1 MPFNPDVNQAI
12 DIDGQTYTVAEH
24 PLAPDIPYG
33 QEGRQAIVYQI
44 LSQARPMRQ
53 KNAASVMALKVFKPV
68 FRSRALV
75 ELCDKLQP
83 LNSIPGLTV
92 CNRQVLTEEGNKRLL
107 SKHPDLTFAMLMPWI
122 QGPTWLD
129 ILIDCQELTKK
140 QSFDLAHALVF
151 TLTIME
157 QQYISHGDLSSPNL
171 MLPGLLEKEG
181 ESNASDPLV
190 ELVDVEQLFHRSFD
204 QPDSLPAGSPGYAH
218 RTARDG
224 LWGPD
229 ADRFAGAVLLA
240 EILAWC
246 SPELRATS
254 WGESY
259 FDPGEMQEKCER
271 YSSLSRILS
280 ELWGSEVSSLFE
292 KAWFSQSLAD
302 CPRFSEWQYALN
314 TALLPGKNTRNESN
328 QSTIQRNE
336 NKPGNSLQPEAQALS
351 NLGRK
356 LIKMG
361 NLTGAI
367 EAYRY
372 AQDFIDSEADEL
384 PFQNLIDDLQNTIA
398 KVDNTALPQQS
409 SKAPSLSC
417 SLIRDGDDSMPPI
430 EITKELF
437 LIGRGI
443 NADYQEV
450 LPGVSRIHME
460 VITLKDGFAI
470 RDLNSTNGTFLNG
483 QKLVPFVVFPIASG
497 DRIQIAEK
505 KFIVMVNT
513 T

>member
-12 DIDGQTYTVAEH
+12 DIEGQTYIVAEH

-44 LSQARPMRQ
+44 LPKARPMRQ
-53 KNAASVMALKVFKPV
+53 KNGASVMALKVFKPV
-68 FRSRALV
+68 YRSRALV
-75 ELCDKLQP
+75 ELCDKLKP

-92 CNRQVLTEEGNKRLL
+92 CNRQVLTEDSNKRLL
-107 SKHPDLTFAMLMPWI
+107 AKHPDLTFAMLMPWI

-129 ILIDCQELTKK
+129 ILIDSQELTQK
-140 QSFDLAHALVF
+140 QSFELAHALAS
-151 TLTIME
+151 TLTVME

-171 MLPGLLEKEG
+171 MLPGLLVKEG
-181 ESNASDPLV
+181 ESHGSNPLV

-218 RTARDG
+218 RTASQG

-229 ADRFAGAVLLA
+229 ADRFAGAVLIA

-246 SPELRATS
+246 SPELRAES

-271 YSSLSRILS
+271 YSSLSRILN
-280 ELWGSEVSSLFE
+280 ELWGSEVSGLFD

-314 TALLPGKNTRNESN
+314 TGSPPGKQTPGELN
-328 QSTIQRNE
+328 QVTIQKHE
-336 NKPGNSLQPEAQALS
+336 PSPGHSLQPEARVLT
-351 NLGRK
+351 NLGRN
-356 LIKMG
+356 LINLG
-361 NLTGAI
+361 NLTGAV

-372 AQDFIDSEADEL
+372 AQEFIDNETDRL
-384 PFQNLIDDLQNTIA
+384 PYQKIIADLQNTIA
-398 KVDNTALPQQS
+398 QIDNSALPQQTGR
-409 SKAPSLSC
+409 APSLSC
-417 SLIRDGDDSMPPI
+417 SLMRDGDEGREPI
-430 EITKELF
+430 QITKELF
-437 LIGRGI
+437 VIGRGV

-460 VITLKDGFAI
+460 VITAKDGFAV

-483 QKLVPFVVFPIASG
+483 QRLVPYVVFPVTNG

-505 KFIVMVNT
+505 KFIVAINT